1 MNTKLYVGNL
11 NYAATD
17 NELKDLFVNYGT
29 VSYVRVLEGR
39 GFGFVEMST
48 SEEAEK
54 ALAELNNTEF
64 MGRVLK
70 VAEARPQDS
79 DRSRRDY

>member
-1 MNTKLYVGNL
+1 LNTKKLYVGNL
-11 NYAATD
+11 NYSAND
-17 NELKDLFVNYGT
+17 EDLKALFVNYGE

-48 SEEAEK
+48 VEEAEK
-54 ALAELNNTEF
+54 AMSELNNQEF

-70 VAEARPQDS
+70 VAEARPQN
-79 DRSRRDY
+79 RQRDQ